1 VVVLAPRRITHW
13 PRLALGLVVK
23 SWRERH
29 VERFTGRRIQLR
41 ADRVVRRQLDGD
53 AIDEG
58 TSLTAEVDPAALVVR
73 VP

>member
-1 VVVLAPRRITHW
+1 M
-13 PRLALGLVVK
+13 K